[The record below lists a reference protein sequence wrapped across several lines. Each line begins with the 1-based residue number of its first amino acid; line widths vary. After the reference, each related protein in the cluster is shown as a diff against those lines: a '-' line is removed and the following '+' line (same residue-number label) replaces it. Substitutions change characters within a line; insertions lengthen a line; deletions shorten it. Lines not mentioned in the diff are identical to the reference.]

1 MDANRFEGLA
11 KAFSTS
17 GTRRG
22 ILRLFTAL
30 PLAGG
35 LLTLLTPRRTHGQ
48 GNGAVIGDRGHR
60 QARRD
65 RGRDEGAGVS
75 GSSFFLPP

>member
-30 PLAGG
+30 PLV
-35 LLTLLTPRRTHGQ
+35 THGCW
-48 GNGAVIGDRGHR
+48 GHRVIG
-60 QARRD
+60 
-65 RGRDEGAGVS
+65 
-75 GSSFFLPP
+75 